1 MMWGIEASPVAQRE
15 YLADMKK
22 MELAAKER
30 KEQKRNKSISSTTSS
45 ASTRSSLS
53 SASSLKKPSNEL
65 SSKNTARKDKLRFFE
80 ALTTV
85 LPLK

>member
-1 MMWGIEASPVAQRE
+1 MMWGIEASPAARRE
-15 YLADMKK
+15 YLAEMKQ
-22 MELAAKER
+22 MELAAKQR
-30 KEQKRNKSISSTTSS
+30 KEQKRNKSISSTSS

-53 SASSLKKPSNEL
+53 TASTLKKPFNL
-65 SSKNTARKDKLRFFE
+65 SSKGTTGRKDKLRFFE